1 MIGMGKE
8 NLVCSTIRLNMNIP
22 QHVRINE
29 ILCSINKDVCKSKN
43 QFIIDAIEFYVEYY
57 GKEMLVKEEKDI
69 QYVTKDEIDAI
80 KQELIESAMTEARNE
95 VIRVLGTAIAG
106 RGTVQIETVPPEA
119 EDNEEQKESVDDEVL
134 SGLASGWMAQDM

>member
-1 MIGMGKE
+1 
-8 NLVCSTIRLNMNIP
+8 MNIP
-22 QHVRINE
+22 QHVKINE
-29 ILCSINKDVCKSKN
+29 ILCSINKDICKSKN

-69 QYVTKDEIDAI
+69 QYVTKEEIDAI
-80 KQELIESAMTEARNE
+80 KQDLMEAAMTEARNE

-106 RGTVQIETVPPEA
+106 RGIVQIAPAVAES
-119 EDNEEQKESVDDEVL
+119 EDNEEQKELVDDEVL